1 MNKGELLGFS
11 RWTLSVPSLFR
22 ERQMEAVVQDF
33 DRGLQGL
40 TDDHRL
46 VHRLV
51 VLWLIKTK
59 RPVEVIEAAEKMKLT
74 IDHTAEIIGELDRNT
89 GLLRRNADGAVTGA
103 YPVTLDKERGRLV
116 LSTGDEVGADSIL
129 DALATLTWFDR
140 SGGTAHGHY
149 TTLCQH
155 CRRTLHIIVKSGQPV
170 KTVEEDT
177 GVRIL
182 IPMMPR
188 ETGVE
193 GILFCLKNAAVF
205 CTDEHVREHRTRTGG
220 MKGYY
225 LTLDQSRD
233 FMQRV
238 MEKLGIPPAA
248 DSV

>member
-1 MNKGELLGFS
+1 MHKGELLGFS

-22 ERQMEAVVQDF
+22 ERQMAAVIQDF
-33 DRGLQGL
+33 DRGLRGL

-46 VHRLV
+46 VHRLL

-59 RPVEVIEAAEKMKLT
+59 RPAEIIEVAEKMKLT
-74 IDHTAEIIGELDRNT
+74 IDRAAEIIAGLDRNT
-89 GLLRRNADGAVTGA
+89 GLLRRNTDGAVTGA

-116 LSTGDEVGADSIL
+116 LSTGDEVGAESIL
-129 DALATLTWFDR
+129 DALATLVWFER
-140 SGGTAHGHY
+140 SGGTANGHY

-182 IPMMPR
+182 IPLMPR

-193 GILFCLKNAAVF
+193 GVLFCLKNAAVF
-205 CTDEHVREHRTRTGG
+205 CTDEHAREHRTLSGG

-238 MEKLGIPPAA
+238 MEKFDIPSALGE
-248 DSV
+248 V